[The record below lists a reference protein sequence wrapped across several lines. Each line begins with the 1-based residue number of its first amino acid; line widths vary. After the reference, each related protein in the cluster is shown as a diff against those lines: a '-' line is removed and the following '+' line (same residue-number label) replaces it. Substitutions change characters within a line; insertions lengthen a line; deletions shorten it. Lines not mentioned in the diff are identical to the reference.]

1 MRVKSGG
8 GVRLPESA
16 SGHLDHLDVVGLEA
30 FVDRANAG
38 HARGCQRQFA
48 GCSPK
53 AGKSHQ
59 QCPQERWL
67 TFKTG
72 FVDRAH
78 ARSAFAP
85 IGRSRNVL
93 RPIIRPGYGGRK
105 WIVAW
110 FRAYRS
116 AHCSYRS
123 AARPSTSCQV
133 VLCRSARPE
142 NLRPEL
148 RRLLARDCV
157 ACLEHTATQMRIQ
170 ERPRTE
176 QSFF

>member
-8 GVRLPESA
+8 RVRLPKSA
-16 SGHLDHLDVVGLEA
+16 SGHLDHLDIVGLEA

-38 HARGCQRQFA
+38 HAHGCQGQFA
-48 GCSPK
+48 GGSPK
-53 AGKSHQ
+53 AWKNHQ
-59 QCPQERWL
+59 QCPQEPWL

-72 FVDRAH
+72 FVDHAH

-85 IGRSRNVL
+85 IGSSRNVL

-110 FRAYRS
+110 VRAYRS
-116 AHCSYRS
+116 AHCNCRS

-133 VLCRSARPE
+133 VLCRSAPPVD
-142 NLRPEL
+142 LRAEL

-157 ACLEHTATQMRIQ
+157 ACLEHIATQKRIQ

-176 QSFF
+176 QS

>member
-8 GVRLPESA
+8 RVRLPESA
-16 SGHLDHLDVVGLEA
+16 SGHLDHLDVVGLKA

-38 HARGCQRQFA
+38 HAGGCHGRFA
-48 GCSPK
+48 GGSPK
-53 AGKSHQ
+53 AEKSHQ
-59 QCPQERWL
+59 QCPQEPWP

-72 FVDRAH
+72 LVDRAH

-85 IGRSRNVL
+85 IGSSRNVL
-93 RPIIRPGYGGRK
+93 RPIIRPGCGGRK

-116 AHCSYRS
+116 AHCNYRS

-142 NLRPEL
+142 DSRAEL
-148 RRLLARDCV
+148 RRLPARDCV
-157 ACLEHTATQMRIQ
+157 ACLEHTATQKRSQ